1 MQTHGPWFD
10 KPSHAGGSFF
20 FFAYAYVCRCVCI
33 WKPKVD
39 IRQLPQSLPTSVFEA
54 EYLTELGAHQ
64 LASRTASLADHLF
77 SRFRDSRITGPRC
90 RS

>member
-1 MQTHGPWFD
+1 MGHGLISQVMQVD
-10 KPSHAGGSFF
+10 LFF

-77 SRFRDSRITGPRC
+77 FPLS
-90 RS
+90 